1 MQFLLADAF
10 QGSLDR
16 LSGEEQRASKVAAFE
31 LQMNPASPG
40 LQCHRLEKIKD
51 KNFWS
56 ARASRDIRLIF
67 HRVESSVM
75 LCYVGHHDPAYE
87 WASRRKIETHPV
99 TGAAQIVEIRETVR
113 EIQIPHYVP
122 SEPAPAPDPKRPLSS
137 LTEGE
142 LLSYG
147 VPAEWIPDVRTADED
162 MLLVIASHLPGEA
175 AEAIIDL
182 ATGTMPPKPE
192 VVTPEK
198 GNPYEH
204 PDAQRRFRVV
214 TGTEELARALD
225 YPWEKWIIFLHP
237 SQRDWVLRS
246 FNGPTRVQGSAGTG
260 KTVVALHRAVHLART
275 NPEARV
281 LLTTFSAPL
290 AALLQEKLIRLVD
303 GEPTLVERLDVL
315 AMEELGERIHTAHL
329 GKPNRISSEDLQALI
344 RRHAPSEISRIY
356 GEAFSVEE
364 FRDVVD
370 AFNLR
375 DWESYRDVRRLGR
388 KSRLNEVKRHLLW
401 DCFEQVIAE
410 LDAQAL
416 ITEHQLFHR
425 TAEQLRRTG
434 THPYQHI
441 VVDECQDI
449 TSAQLRL
456 LAAIAGTGPNALFF
470 AGDLGQRI
478 FQKPFSWA
486 QYGVDIRGRS
496 RNLRINYRTSQQIR
510 RQADQLLDPESSDV
524 DGNVQDRRGAVSV
537 INGPD
542 PEIRE
547 CGDHKSEIKAVAS
560 WIKNR
565 LTEGITAREFGVFVR
580 SQQELGRAQAALEL
594 AKLPFEKLQP
604 NAMRLG
610 SKATLSTMHLAKGLE
625 FRAVVVMACD
635 EDIIPN
641 AERIKALTDDSD
653 LEEAVATERH
663 LLYVACT
670 RARDYLLVSSGDTC
684 SEFVEDLSA

>member
-1 MQFLLADAF
+1 MGLILSNVF
-10 QGSLDR
+10 QECLMT
-16 LSGEEQRASKVAAFE
+16 LSREEQKAAKLAAFE
-31 LQMNPASPG
+31 LQINPANPG
-40 LQCHRLEKIKD
+40 LQCHRLENIKD

-113 EIQIPHYVP
+113 EIQIPLYVP
-122 SEPAPAPDPKRPLSS
+122 SEPAPGPEPKRPLSN
-137 LTEGE
+137 LTEDE

-147 VPAEWIPDVRTADED
+147 VPAEWIPDVRTADDD

-182 ATGTMPPKPE
+182 ATGTTPPKPE
-192 VVTPEK
+192 VVPPEK

-225 YPWEKWIIFLHP
+225 YPWEKWIVFLHP

-275 NPEARV
+275 NTEARV

-290 AALLQEKLIRLVD
+290 AALLREKLHRLID
-303 GEPTLVERLDVL
+303 GEPALVERLDVL
-315 AMEELGERIHTAHL
+315 AMQELGERMHAAHL
-329 GKPNRISSEDLQALI
+329 GKPNRIASEDLDALI
-344 RRHAPSEISRIY
+344 RRYAPGEISRIY
-356 GEAFSVEE
+356 GEDFSVEE
-364 FRDVVD
+364 FRDIVD
-370 AFNLR
+370 AYHLH

-388 KSRLNEVKRHLLW
+388 KSRLNEAKRRLLW
-401 DCFEQVIAE
+401 EGF
-410 LDAQAL
+410 AQAMREL
-416 ITEHQLFHR
+416 ESQNLTTEHQLFHR
-425 TAEQLRRTG
+425 TADQLQRTAAR
-434 THPYQHI
+434 PYQHI

-449 TSAQLRL
+449 TAAQLRL
-456 LAAIAGTGPNALFF
+456 LAAIAGTGPDALFF

-478 FQKPFSWA
+478 FQQPFSWN
-486 QYGVDIRGRS
+486 QYGIDIRGRS
-496 RNLRINYRTSQQIR
+496 RTLRINYRTSQQIR
-510 RQADQLLDPESSDV
+510 QQADQLLDPESRDV

-537 INGPD
+537 ISGPD
-542 PEIRE
+542 PVIRE
-547 CGDHKSEIKAVAS
+547 CEDHDSEIEAVAS
-560 WIKNR
+560 WIQER
-565 LTEGITAREFGVFVR
+565 LAEGLTPKEFGVFVR
-580 SQQELGRAQAALEL
+580 STQELKRAQAALEL
-594 AKLPFEKLQP
+594 AELPYEQLQP
-604 NAMRLG
+604 TAMRLG

-635 EDIIPN
+635 EDVIPS
-641 AERIKALTDDSD
+641 AERIKALADESD
-653 LEEAVATERH
+653 LEEVVATERH

-670 RARDYLLVSSGDTC
+670 RARDHLLITSGATC
-684 SEFVEDLSA
+684 SEFVEDLLG